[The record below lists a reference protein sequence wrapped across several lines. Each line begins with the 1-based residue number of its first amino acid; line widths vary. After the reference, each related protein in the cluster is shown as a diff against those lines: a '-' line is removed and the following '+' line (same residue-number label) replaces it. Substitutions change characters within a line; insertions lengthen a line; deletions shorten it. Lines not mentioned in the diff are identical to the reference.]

1 MRTTGSTKVV
11 HDRDGN
17 PWLVVGTADGYEA
30 QRLQVTERHLF
41 DRSWQAVGF
50 VAVGF
55 KAES

>member
-41 DRSWQAVGF
+41 DRSRQAVQFAGD
-50 VAVGF
+50 F